1 MEKPEME
8 IPVVQNNNNKTPK
21 ERFLSSFKGPRK
33 RQDKTFQLLG
43 WKRLKK
49 TEKESFQT
57 YRKMGTQ
64 YCC

>member
-33 RQDKTFQLLG
+33 RQDKTFQ
-43 WKRLKK
+43 
-49 TEKESFQT
+49 Q
-57 YRKMGTQ
+57 
-64 YCC
+64 